1 MPDYFTHAIIADFI
15 YEKLPKAHR
24 ELITD
29 KKLYNLGAQGGDVFF
44 FYRADFSPMNEGK
57 KLHNTE
63 PKELFSALCRTNPS
77 YAAGFAAHYA
87 LDCTIHPAVYAF
99 EETKSSPLAHI
110 NFEKDLGLYVS
121 RRFSTPRKIMPKDDV
136 IGATF
141 AVYDAISAVNEEV
154 TLSGVERCLKRFFTY
169 SRAVY
174 AKKRQ
179 TYKYDYDYSQL
190 NPLID
195 KCMELGVK
203 AIACVLEQNIDPEVF
218 SASFLQKNAPAPQAQ
233 TAQN

>member
-1 MPDYFTHAIIADFI
+1 MPDYFTHSIIADYI
-15 YEKLPKAHR
+15 YEKLPKSYR

-29 KKLYNLGAQGGDVFF
+29 KKLYSLGAQGGDVFF
-44 FYRADFSPMNEGK
+44 FYRADFSPSNEGK
-57 KLHNTE
+57 KLHRTD
-63 PKELFSALCRTNPS
+63 PVTLFSSLCLSHPS

-99 EETKSSPLAHI
+99 EENKSSPFAHI

-136 IGATF
+136 TGATF
-141 AVYDAISAVNEEV
+141 AVYDAICTVNDKL
-154 TLSGVERCLKRFFTY
+154 TLAGVERCLKRFFAY

-174 AKKRQ
+174 AKKRSN
-179 TYKYDYDYSQL
+179 YKYDYDYSAL

-195 KCMELGVK
+195 YSVELGLSAVS
-203 AIACVLEQNIDPEVF
+203 CVLDKDIRQEVF
-218 SASFLQKNAPAPQAQ
+218 CRPFLCKESR
-233 TAQN
+233 TVAQNA